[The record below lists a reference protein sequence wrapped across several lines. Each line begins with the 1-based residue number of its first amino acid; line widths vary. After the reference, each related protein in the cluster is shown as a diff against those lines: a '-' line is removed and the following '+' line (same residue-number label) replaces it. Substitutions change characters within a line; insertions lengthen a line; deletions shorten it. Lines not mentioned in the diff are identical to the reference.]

1 MSSNLIIWTV
11 MISIFIAFNFLLNE
25 IEVHR
30 QVFEFDFQLHN
41 KYLVERAP
49 DLRPYVCIRQLS

>member
-11 MISIFIAFNFLLNE
+11 MISIFNFLLNE

>member
-1 MSSNLIIWTV
+1 
-11 MISIFIAFNFLLNE
+11 MISIFNFLLNE

-41 KYLVERAP
+41 KYLVERAS